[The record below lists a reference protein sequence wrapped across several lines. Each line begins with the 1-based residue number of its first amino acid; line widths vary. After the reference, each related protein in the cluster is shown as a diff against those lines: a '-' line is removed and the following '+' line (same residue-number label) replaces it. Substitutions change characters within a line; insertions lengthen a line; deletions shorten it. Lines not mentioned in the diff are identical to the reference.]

1 MNGDTGNSFEM
12 DAIAACF
19 IGGASPYG
27 GSGTV
32 AGVVVGAIL
41 LGVIN
46 QGMSIIGLDS
56 NFQFIVKGL
65 VLLAAVIFDVATNHA
80 AKDD

>member
-1 MNGDTGNSFEM
+1 M

-19 IGGASPYG
+19 IGGASAYG
-27 GSGTV
+27 GSGSV
-32 AGVVVGAIL
+32 YGIVVGAAL

-56 NFQFIVKGL
+56 NWQFVVKGV
-65 VLLAAVIFDVATNHA
+65 VLLSAVIFDVAVNR
-80 AKDD
+80 KRRKQ